1 MPPAPPRRQSP
12 SPRRGRPQPSH
23 RCCCARCLPLVGPS
37 APAALVHLLLTWKQS
52 RTKGERELSSLVRRR
67 PWLLSCRGMAATG
80 SLFLQSVRP
89 PRDWDDVDETA
100 TSITRARIF
109 EAMARA
115 VAERGYANT
124 TVADVVSAG
133 RISRRTF
140 YEHFQDKE
148 HCFVE
153 TYRIGCENGLAQIDA
168 AVRALEEPD
177 WRTRLWVSL
186 ETYLEILAAEPH
198 FARVLL
204 IDVLGAGP
212 QALEMRERVLG
223 TLRRAVPRASR
234 ARASRG
240 SRAPRSARRVPQRTR
255 RRNRRARAAVPAR
268 ESRRR
273 GGRSVCAR

>member
-1 MPPAPPRRQSP
+1 MS
-12 SPRRGRPQPSH
+12 
-23 RCCCARCLPLVGPS
+23 
-37 APAALVHLLLTWKQS
+37 
-52 RTKGERELSSLVRRR
+52 
-67 PWLLSCRGMAATG
+67 ATG

-100 TSITRARIF
+100 SSITRARIF

-115 VAERGYANT
+115 VAERGYAHT
-124 TVADVVSAG
+124 SVADVVSAC

-153 TYRIGCENGLAQIDA
+153 TYRTGCENGLAQIDA

-177 WRTRLWVSL
+177 WRTRLRVSL
-186 ETYLEILAAEPH
+186 ETYLEILAAETH

-223 TLRRAVPRASR
+223 IYVEQYRGLRER
-234 ARASRG
+234 ARAEDPSIPEVPDEFLRG
-240 SRAPRSARRVPQRTR
+240 LVGGIAELVQHCLLESPAGETAERLRSLTPTLASFAT
-255 RRNRRARAAVPAR
+255 AVLTGGH
-268 ESRRR
+268 ES
-273 GGRSVCAR
+273 

>member
-1 MPPAPPRRQSP
+1 
-12 SPRRGRPQPSH
+12 
-23 RCCCARCLPLVGPS
+23 
-37 APAALVHLLLTWKQS
+37 
-52 RTKGERELSSLVRRR
+52 
-67 PWLLSCRGMAATG
+67 MAATG
-80 SLFLQSVRP
+80 SLFLQSVRL

-115 VAERGYANT
+115 VSERGYANT
-124 TVADVVSAG
+124 SVADVVSAG

-148 HCFVE
+148 HCFLE
-153 TYRIGCENGLAQIDA
+153 TYRTGCENGLALIDA
-168 AVRALEEPD
+168 AVRSLEEPD

-223 TLRRAVPRASR
+223 TYVEQYRGLRER
-234 ARASRG
+234 ARAEDPALPDVPDEFLRG
-240 SRAPRSARRVPQRTR
+240 LVGGIAELVQQCLLDSSAGEVADRLRKLTPTLVSFAT
-255 RRNRRARAAVPAR
+255 AVLTSGR
-268 ESRRR
+268 ES
-273 GGRSVCAR
+273 

>member
-1 MPPAPPRRQSP
+1 MS
-12 SPRRGRPQPSH
+12 
-23 RCCCARCLPLVGPS
+23 
-37 APAALVHLLLTWKQS
+37 
-52 RTKGERELSSLVRRR
+52 
-67 PWLLSCRGMAATG
+67 ATG

-100 TSITRARIF
+100 SSITRARIF
-109 EAMARA
+109 EAMAQA

-124 TVADVVSAG
+124 SVADVVSAG

-140 YEHFQDKE
+140 YAHFQDKE

-168 AVRALEEPD
+168 AVRALEKPD

-223 TLRRAVPRASR
+223 SYVKQYRGLRER
-234 ARASRG
+234 ARAEDPSLPEVPDEFLRG
-240 SRAPRSARRVPQRTR
+240 LVGGIAELVQQCLLESPAGEAAERLRSLTPTLASFAT
-255 RRNRRARAAVPAR
+255 AVLTGGR
-268 ESRRR
+268 ES
-273 GGRSVCAR
+273 